1 MNTRRTVASL
11 AALILTGP
19 AFGKDAADLVLYH
32 GKVLTVDKA
41 FSIKSA
47 IVVKDGKVL
56 AVGDDTLAEQ
66 YDAPTRI
73 DLQGRVLMPGFMD
86 NHLHPMTRGKR
97 AIDAESAKSVAD
109 IQTML
114 RAKAKELGPGQWITG
129 FGWAEVNLKENRNLT
144 RKDLDVATPENPVVL
159 TRAGGHSSVGNSLA
173 LKAAGITRTT
183 EDPQRGVIEHFEDG
197 EPNGIIRER
206 SDLYMSNV
214 PPDSPESLRPGLV
227 AVMKGLPALGIT
239 SMNIAS
245 ASIADELAKPG
256 EPQKPIR
263 GLTFKQLRSIYHDYG
278 DVLPRAAV
286 QITYPGPG
294 LLATYPH
301 KTGYGDD
308 RLRLGAIGEAPG
320 VDGGFTGPTAWT
332 THDYNGQ
339 PGFKGRGNYPNDV
352 DLQAIADD
360 VAKSG
365 WQLGLHSIGD
375 AAINQAV
382 RVWIAALNKY
392 PQKDPRWYLA
402 HFTMI
407 PTNETMDAMVKHHIL
422 ANAQPN
428 FLYTLENR
436 YVETLNGYDLEH
448 NNPVAV
454 PTKRGVFVSFGSD
467 NLPIDPRVGLYAAV
481 TRKGLTGKRVY
492 GAEEAVSIQDAIR
505 MYTYN
510 PTFLTWEETK
520 KGTLEPGKF
529 ADFIILDSDPLTIA
543 PEKLLTMHVL
553 QTFIA
558 GKKVY
563 SAKN

>member
-1 MNTRRTVASL
+1 MKRLSATAAVV
-11 AALILTGP
+11 ALILTS
-19 AFGKDAADLVLYH
+19 AAHAKDAADLVLYH

-56 AVGDDTLAEQ
+56 AVGDDSLADK

-73 DLQGRVLMPGFMD
+73 DLKGRTLMPGFMD
-86 NHLHPMTRGKR
+86 NHLHPMTQGKR
-97 AIDAESAKSVAD
+97 AIDAENAKSVAD

-114 RAKAKELGPGQWITG
+114 RAKARELGPGEWITG

-144 RKDLDVATPENPVVL
+144 RKDLDVATPQNPVVL

-183 EDPQRGVIEHFEDG
+183 EDPQRGVIEHFADG

-206 SDLYMSNV
+206 SDLYMSMV
-214 PPDSPESLRPGLV
+214 PPDKPEDLRPGLV

-245 ASIADELAKPG
+245 ASIADELVKPG

-263 GLTFKQLRSIYHDYG
+263 GLTFKRLQSIYHDYG

-286 QITYPGPG
+286 QISYPGPG

-308 RLRLGAIGEAPG
+308 RLKLGAIGEAPG

-339 PGFKGRGNYPNDV
+339 PGFKGRGNYPNDA

-382 RVWIAALNKY
+382 RVWVAALKKY
-392 PQKDPRWYLA
+392 PQKDARWYLA

-407 PTNETMDAMVKHHIL
+407 PTNETMDAMVKNNIL

-436 YVETLNGYDLEH
+436 YVETLSGYDLEH

-454 PTKRGVFVSFGSD
+454 PAKRGVFVSFGSD

-492 GAEEAVSIQDAIR
+492 GAEEGVSIQEAIR

-510 PTFLTWEETK
+510 PTFLSWDENK
-520 KGTLEPGKF
+520 KGTLESGKF
-529 ADFIILDSDPLTIA
+529 ADFIILDSDPLTIP
-543 PEKLLTMHVL
+543 PEKLLTLKVL
-553 QTFIA
+553 QTYIG
-558 GKKVY
+558 GKKIY
-563 SAKN
+563 SAGN